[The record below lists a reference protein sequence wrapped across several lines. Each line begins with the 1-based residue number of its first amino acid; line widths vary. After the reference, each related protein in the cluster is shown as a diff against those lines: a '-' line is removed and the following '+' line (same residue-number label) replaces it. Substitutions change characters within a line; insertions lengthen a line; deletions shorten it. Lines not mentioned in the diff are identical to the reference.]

1 MVARDC
7 GGILDEVSVHC
18 VFGQNHDS
26 SGLSR
31 PSPLSIK
38 YASLHRGDRA
48 WNAAGETSF
57 SARDLVS
64 KSKNSFERDLS
75 FDRRI
80 Q

>member
-1 MVARDC
+1 MVGRGF
-7 GGILDEVSVHC
+7 GGILGEVSVHC

-31 PSPLSIK
+31 PSPLRIK
-38 YASLHRGDRA
+38 YASLHRGDRVT
-48 WNAAGETSF
+48 NAAGVTSF
-57 SARDLVS
+57 SARNLVS
-64 KSKNSFERDLS
+64 RSKNSFERDGS